1 MGIESCPGHPNS
13 KSFQAVSMRVLEM
26 SQYLTNKSQ
35 TVEVISNK
43 SSFHIEEWTWFLKPE
58 TEGIVSV
65 TLLWAYG
72 RALVAGAQ
80 QPLNR
85 AAFEDQC
92 AWHNPLWKEAVA
104 EGVLGSWETEAG
116 CSLELLARS
125 PEGQLGFYLLFFP
138 HAFWSRKR
146 IS

>member
-72 RALVAGAQ
+72 R
-80 QPLNR
+80 P
-85 AAFEDQC
+85 
-92 AWHNPLWKEAVA
+92 WW
-104 EGVLGSWETEAG
+104 LGPS
-116 CSLELLARS
+116 S
-125 PEGQLGFYLLFFP
+125 P
-138 HAFWSRKR
+138 
-146 IS
+146 